1 MCNFLVTAL
10 EPSANLHLK
19 EVLKAFWA
27 EYGEFELSGIYD
39 ENLCAEFEANL
50 KQKSKENFSQN
61 SNAPQNL
68 NLSEN
73 SKLNFQQNLSENSQV
88 LNSSK
93 NLKINSQQALNSN
106 ENSQEFLNTNSQNLN
121 LYDKTN
127 SQKTL
132 NLNSAPNPQKPLN
145 LGDTPNSKG
154 VKINKPLYSSHE
166 FSAMGFVEVLPLI
179 FKAKRA
185 IKELTSLALERQ
197 NANSS
202 TNSPKP
208 FDAVLCID
216 SPAFNIPF
224 AKALNAAGVRAKKI
238 YYILPQVWAWK
249 KGRIPIIEANFD
261 ELASILP
268 FDGQFFS
275 KSTFVGHPL
284 LDELKEFKD
293 ESDFEMILSKEESK
307 KTLSFLPGSRRS
319 EIKRLMPVF
328 RELALNFKGEKILCV
343 PPFNL
348 ARLDELYGD
357 TKGFKVVTNTPQ
369 ALKKSDFAFICSGTA
384 TLEAALIGTPF
395 ILAYK
400 AKAIDVFIARLFVRL
415 KHIGLANIMCDF
427 AGKTELNPEFLQ
439 NEVSAKNLFEAYRK
453 FDFKEFFDK
462 VSFLKNYL
470 RFGSAKN
477 VAKML
482 ANKG

>member
-1 MCNFLVTAL
+1 MPKSFLVTAL

-27 EYGEFELSGIYD
+27 EYGEFELCGIYD

-73 SKLNFQQNLSENSQV
+73 SQI

-93 NLKINSQQALNSN
+93 NLETNSQQALNSN

-132 NLNSAPNPQKPLN
+132 NLNNAPNSQEPLN
-145 LGDTPNSKG
+145 LGDIPNSKG
-154 VKINKPLYSSHE
+154 AKINKPLYSSHE

-197 NANSS
+197 NAQ
-202 TNSPKP
+202 KP

-293 ESDFEMILSKEESK
+293 ESDFETILSKEEGK

-348 ARLDELYGD
+348 TRLDELYGD

>member
-1 MCNFLVTAL
+1 MRFLVTAL

-50 KQKSKENFSQN
+50 KQKSKENFS
-61 SNAPQNL
+61 
-68 NLSEN
+68 
-73 SKLNFQQNLSENSQV
+73 
-88 LNSSK
+88 
-93 NLKINSQQALNSN
+93 
-106 ENSQEFLNTNSQNLN
+106 ENSQE
-121 LYDKTN
+121 
-127 SQKTL
+127 TL
-132 NLNSAPNPQKPLN
+132 NLNSPPNPQEPLN
-145 LGDTPNSKG
+145 SGDTPNSKG

-197 NANSS
+197 NANSCENS
-202 TNSPKP
+202 SANSPKP

-293 ESDFEMILSKEESK
+293 ESDFEMILSKEEGK

-348 ARLDELYGD
+348 TRLDELYGD

>member
-1 MCNFLVTAL
+1 MVAIIYKVETMKSFLVTAL

-50 KQKSKENFSQN
+50 KQKSKENFS
-61 SNAPQNL
+61 
-68 NLSEN
+68 
-73 SKLNFQQNLSENSQV
+73 
-88 LNSSK
+88 
-93 NLKINSQQALNSN
+93 
-106 ENSQEFLNTNSQNLN
+106 ENSQEI
-121 LYDKTN
+121 
-127 SQKTL
+127 L
-132 NLNSAPNPQKPLN
+132 NLNSAPNPQEPLN
-145 LGDTPNSKG
+145 LGDTPNLKG

-185 IKELTSLALERQ
+185 IKELVSLALERQ

>member
-1 MCNFLVTAL
+1 MPKSFLVTAL

-27 EYGEFELSGIYD
+27 EYGEFELCGIYD

-61 SNAPQNL
+61 S
-68 NLSEN
+68 
-73 SKLNFQQNLSENSQV
+73 
-88 LNSSK
+88 
-93 NLKINSQQALNSN
+93 
-106 ENSQEFLNTNSQNLN
+106 QEFLNTNSQNLN

-127 SQKTL
+127 SQETL
-132 NLNSAPNPQKPLN
+132 NLNSAPNPQEPLN
-145 LGDTPNSKG
+145 LGDTTSLKG

-185 IKELTSLALERQ
+185 IKELVSLALEKQ

-293 ESDFEMILSKEESK
+293 ESDFETILSKEESK

>member
-1 MCNFLVTAL
+1 MPKSFLVTAL

-27 EYGEFELSGIYD
+27 EYGEFELCGIYD
-39 ENLCAEFEANL
+39 ENLCAEFEAHL

-73 SKLNFQQNLSENSQV
+73 SKLNFQQNLSENSQI

-93 NLKINSQQALNSN
+93 NLETNSQQALNSN
-106 ENSQEFLNTNSQNLN
+106 ENSQNLN

-127 SQKTL
+127 SQEIL
-132 NLNSAPNPQKPLN
+132 DLNSTPNPQEPLN

-185 IKELTSLALERQ
+185 IKELTSLALQRQ
-197 NANSS
+197 NAQ
-202 TNSPKP
+202 KP

-293 ESDFEMILSKEESK
+293 ESDFETILSKEESK

>member
-1 MCNFLVTAL
+1 MPKSFLVTAL

-27 EYGEFELSGIYD
+27 EFGEFELCGIYD

-50 KQKSKENFSQN
+50 KQKSKENFS
-61 SNAPQNL
+61 
-68 NLSEN
+68 
-73 SKLNFQQNLSENSQV
+73 K
-88 LNSSK
+88 
-93 NLKINSQQALNSN
+93 
-106 ENSQEFLNTNSQNLN
+106 NSQEIL
-121 LYDKTN
+121 D
-127 SQKTL
+127 
-132 NLNSAPNPQKPLN
+132 LNSAPNPQEPLN

-185 IKELTSLALERQ
+185 IKELTSLALQRQ
-197 NANSS
+197 NAQ
-202 TNSPKP
+202 KP

-293 ESDFEMILSKEESK
+293 ESDFETILSKEEGK

>member
-1 MCNFLVTAL
+1 MPKSFLVTAL

-27 EYGEFELSGIYD
+27 EFGEFELCGIYD

-50 KQKSKENFSQN
+50 KQKSKENFS
-61 SNAPQNL
+61 
-68 NLSEN
+68 
-73 SKLNFQQNLSENSQV
+73 K
-88 LNSSK
+88 
-93 NLKINSQQALNSN
+93 
-106 ENSQEFLNTNSQNLN
+106 NSQEIL
-121 LYDKTN
+121 D
-127 SQKTL
+127 
-132 NLNSAPNPQKPLN
+132 LNSAPNPQEPLN

-185 IKELTSLALERQ
+185 IKELVSLALERQ
-197 NANSS
+197 NANSYENS
-202 TNSPKP
+202 SINSPKP

-224 AKALNAAGVRAKKI
+224 AKALNVAGVRAKKI

>member
-1 MCNFLVTAL
+1 MRILVTAL

-27 EYGEFELSGIYD
+27 EFGEFELCGIYD

-73 SKLNFQQNLSENSQV
+73 SKLNFQQNLSENSQI

-93 NLKINSQQALNSN
+93 NLETNSQQALNSN
-106 ENSQEFLNTNSQNLN
+106 ENSQSLN
-121 LYDKTN
+121 LYDKIN
-127 SQKTL
+127 SQEIL
-132 NLNSAPNPQKPLN
+132 NLNSAPNSQEPLN
-145 LGDTPNSKG
+145 LDDTPNSKG

-197 NANSS
+197 NANSYENSS

-208 FDAVLCID
+208 FDAVLCIA

-395 ILAYK
+395 ILTYK

-470 RFGSAKN
+470 HFGSAKN

>member
-1 MCNFLVTAL
+1 MRILVTAL

-27 EYGEFELSGIYD
+27 EYGEFELCGIYD

-50 KQKSKENFSQN
+50 KQKSKENFS
-61 SNAPQNL
+61 
-68 NLSEN
+68 EN
-73 SKLNFQQNLSENSQV
+73 SKLNFQQNLSENSQI

-93 NLKINSQQALNSN
+93 NLETNSQQALNSN
-106 ENSQEFLNTNSQNLN
+106 ENSQNLN

-132 NLNSAPNPQKPLN
+132 NLNSAPNPQEPLK
-145 LGDTPNSKG
+145 LSDTPNSKG

-185 IKELTSLALERQ
+185 IKELVSLTLERQ

-202 TNSPKP
+202 ANSPKP

-293 ESDFEMILSKEESK
+293 ESDFETILSKEEGK

-348 ARLDELYGD
+348 ARLNELYGD

>member
-27 EYGEFELSGIYD
+27 EFGEFELCGIYD

-50 KQKSKENFSQN
+50 KQKSKENFS
-61 SNAPQNL
+61 
-68 NLSEN
+68 E
-73 SKLNFQQNLSENSQV
+73 
-88 LNSSK
+88 
-93 NLKINSQQALNSN
+93 
-106 ENSQEFLNTNSQNLN
+106 
-121 LYDKTN
+121 N

-132 NLNSAPNPQKPLN
+132 NLNSAPNSQEPLN
-145 LGDTPNSKG
+145 LDDTPNSKG

-185 IKELTSLALERQ
+185 IKELVSLALERQ
-197 NANSS
+197 NANSCENS
-202 TNSPKP
+202 NTNSPKP

>member
-1 MCNFLVTAL
+1 MPKSFLVTAL

-27 EYGEFELSGIYD
+27 EFGEFELCGIYD

-50 KQKSKENFSQN
+50 KQKSKENFS
-61 SNAPQNL
+61 
-68 NLSEN
+68 
-73 SKLNFQQNLSENSQV
+73 K
-88 LNSSK
+88 
-93 NLKINSQQALNSN
+93 
-106 ENSQEFLNTNSQNLN
+106 NSQEIL
-121 LYDKTN
+121 D
-127 SQKTL
+127 
-132 NLNSAPNPQKPLN
+132 LNSAPNPQEPLN

-185 IKELTSLALERQ
+185 IKELTSLALQRQ
-197 NANSS
+197 NAQ
-202 TNSPKP
+202 KP

-293 ESDFEMILSKEESK
+293 ESDFETILSKEESK

>member
-1 MCNFLVTAL
+1 MPKSFLVTAL

-27 EYGEFELSGIYD
+27 EYGEFELCGIYD

-50 KQKSKENFSQN
+50 KQKSKEN
-61 SNAPQNL
+61 
-68 NLSEN
+68 
-73 SKLNFQQNLSENSQV
+73 LSENSQ
-88 LNSSK
+88 
-93 NLKINSQQALNSN
+93 
-106 ENSQEFLNTNSQNLN
+106 E
-121 LYDKTN
+121 
-127 SQKTL
+127 TL
-132 NLNSAPNPQKPLN
+132 NLNSAPNPQEPLN
-145 LGDTPNSKG
+145 LDDTPNLKG

-197 NANSS
+197 NAQ
-202 TNSPKP
+202 KP

-224 AKALNAAGVRAKKI
+224 AKALNAAGVRVKKI

-293 ESDFEMILSKEESK
+293 ESDFETILNKEESK

-348 ARLDELYGD
+348 TRLDELYGD
-357 TKGFKVVTNTPQ
+357 TKSFKVVTNTPQ

-427 AGKTELNPEFLQ
+427 AGKSELNPEFLQ

>member
-1 MCNFLVTAL
+1 MRILVTAL

-27 EYGEFELSGIYD
+27 EFGEFELCGIYD

-50 KQKSKENFSQN
+50 KQKSKENFS
-61 SNAPQNL
+61 
-68 NLSEN
+68 
-73 SKLNFQQNLSENSQV
+73 
-88 LNSSK
+88 
-93 NLKINSQQALNSN
+93 
-106 ENSQEFLNTNSQNLN
+106 ENSQE
-121 LYDKTN
+121 
-127 SQKTL
+127 TL
-132 NLNSAPNPQKPLN
+132 NLNSAPNPQEPLN
-145 LGDTPNSKG
+145 LGDTPNLKG

-197 NANSS
+197 NAQ
-202 TNSPKP
+202 KP

-261 ELASILP
+261 ELVSILP

-293 ESDFEMILSKEESK
+293 ESDFETILSKEESK

>member
-1 MCNFLVTAL
+1 MRILVTAL

-27 EYGEFELSGIYD
+27 EFGEFELCGIYD

-68 NLSEN
+68 NL
-73 SKLNFQQNLSENSQV
+73 
-88 LNSSK
+88 
-93 NLKINSQQALNSN
+93 
-106 ENSQEFLNTNSQNLN
+106 
-121 LYDKTN
+121 YDKTN
-127 SQKTL
+127 SQEIL
-132 NLNSAPNPQKPLN
+132 NLNSAPNSQEPLN
-145 LGDTPNSKG
+145 LGDMPNSKG

-185 IKELTSLALERQ
+185 TKELTSLALERQ
-197 NANSS
+197 NAQ
-202 TNSPKP
+202 KP

-284 LDELKEFKD
+284 LDELKKFKD

>member
-1 MCNFLVTAL
+1 MRILVTAL

-39 ENLCAEFEANL
+39 ENLCAEFETNL

-73 SKLNFQQNLSENSQV
+73 SKLNFQQNSSENSQV

-93 NLKINSQQALNSN
+93 NLETNSQQALNSN

-121 LYDKTN
+121 LYDKI
-127 SQKTL
+127 
-132 NLNSAPNPQKPLN
+132 NPQEPLN
-145 LGDTPNSKG
+145 LGDTPNLKG

-185 IKELTSLALERQ
+185 IKELVSLALERQ
-197 NANSS
+197 NANSYENSS

-293 ESDFEMILSKEESK
+293 ESDFEMILSKEEGK

-328 RELALNFKGEKILCV
+328 RELALNFRGEKILCV

-348 ARLDELYGD
+348 AHLDELYGD
-357 TKGFKVVTNTPQ
+357 IKGFKVVTNTPQ

-470 RFGSAKN
+470 CFGSAKN

>member
-1 MCNFLVTAL
+1 MRILVTAL

-27 EYGEFELSGIYD
+27 EYGEFELCGIYD

-61 SNAPQNL
+61 S
-68 NLSEN
+68 
-73 SKLNFQQNLSENSQV
+73 
-88 LNSSK
+88 
-93 NLKINSQQALNSN
+93 
-106 ENSQEFLNTNSQNLN
+106 QEI
-121 LYDKTN
+121 
-127 SQKTL
+127 L
-132 NLNSAPNPQKPLN
+132 NLNNAPNPQKPLN

-154 VKINKPLYSSHE
+154 IKINKPLYSSHE

-293 ESDFEMILSKEESK
+293 ESDFETILSKEEGK

>member
-1 MCNFLVTAL
+1 MRFLVTAL

-27 EYGEFELSGIYD
+27 EFGEFELCGIYD

-50 KQKSKENFSQN
+50 KQKSKENFS
-61 SNAPQNL
+61 
-68 NLSEN
+68 
-73 SKLNFQQNLSENSQV
+73 
-88 LNSSK
+88 
-93 NLKINSQQALNSN
+93 
-106 ENSQEFLNTNSQNLN
+106 ENSQE
-121 LYDKTN
+121 
-127 SQKTL
+127 TL
-132 NLNSAPNPQKPLN
+132 NLNNAPNSQEPLN

-154 VKINKPLYSSHE
+154 IKINKPLYSSHE

-185 IKELTSLALERQ
+185 IKELTSLVLERQ
-197 NANSS
+197 NAQ
-202 TNSPKP
+202 KP

>member
-1 MCNFLVTAL
+1 MRILVTAL

-27 EYGEFELSGIYD
+27 EYGEFELCGIYD

-50 KQKSKENFSQN
+50 KQKSKENFG
-61 SNAPQNL
+61 
-68 NLSEN
+68 
-73 SKLNFQQNLSENSQV
+73 
-88 LNSSK
+88 
-93 NLKINSQQALNSN
+93 
-106 ENSQEFLNTNSQNLN
+106 ENSQEIL
-121 LYDKTN
+121 D
-127 SQKTL
+127 
-132 NLNSAPNPQKPLN
+132 LNSAPNSQEPLN

-293 ESDFEMILSKEESK
+293 ESDFETILSKEEGK

>member
-1 MCNFLVTAL
+1 MRILVTAL

-27 EYGEFELSGIYD
+27 EYGEFELCGIYD

-50 KQKSKENFSQN
+50 KQKSKENFS
-61 SNAPQNL
+61 
-68 NLSEN
+68 
-73 SKLNFQQNLSENSQV
+73 
-88 LNSSK
+88 
-93 NLKINSQQALNSN
+93 
-106 ENSQEFLNTNSQNLN
+106 ENSQEI
-121 LYDKTN
+121 
-127 SQKTL
+127 L
-132 NLNSAPNPQKPLN
+132 NLNNAPNPQEPLN

-154 VKINKPLYSSHE
+154 IKINKPLYSSHE

-185 IKELTSLALERQ
+185 IKELVSLALERQ

-293 ESDFEMILSKEESK
+293 ESDFETILSKEEGK

-348 ARLDELYGD
+348 TRLDELYGD

>member
-1 MCNFLVTAL
+1 MRILVTAL

-27 EYGEFELSGIYD
+27 EYGEFELCGIYD
-39 ENLCAEFEANL
+39 ENLCAEFETNL
-50 KQKSKENFSQN
+50 KQKSKENFSEN

-68 NLSEN
+68 NSSEN

-93 NLKINSQQALNSN
+93 NLETNSQQALNSN

-132 NLNSAPNPQKPLN
+132 NYSAPNPQKPLN
-145 LGDTPNSKG
+145 SDDTPNLKG

-185 IKELTSLALERQ
+185 IKELTSLALQRQ
-197 NANSS
+197 NAQ
-202 TNSPKP
+202 KP

-293 ESDFEMILSKEESK
+293 ESDFETILSKEESK

>member
-1 MCNFLVTAL
+1 MRFLVTAL

-27 EYGEFELSGIYD
+27 EYGEFELCGIYD

-61 SNAPQNL
+61 S
-68 NLSEN
+68 
-73 SKLNFQQNLSENSQV
+73 
-88 LNSSK
+88 
-93 NLKINSQQALNSN
+93 
-106 ENSQEFLNTNSQNLN
+106 QEFLNTNSQNLN

-127 SQKTL
+127 SQEIL
-132 NLNSAPNPQKPLN
+132 NLNSAPNPQEPLN
-145 LGDTPNSKG
+145 LGYTPNLKG

-197 NANSS
+197 NAQ
-202 TNSPKP
+202 KP

-293 ESDFEMILSKEESK
+293 ESDFEMILSKEEGK

>member
-1 MCNFLVTAL
+1 MRFLVTAL

-27 EYGEFELSGIYD
+27 EYGEFELCGIYD
-39 ENLCAEFEANL
+39 ENLCAEFE
-50 KQKSKENFSQN
+50 
-61 SNAPQNL
+61 L
-68 NLSEN
+68 NLQ
-73 SKLNFQQNLSENSQV
+73 KNLSENSQE
-88 LNSSK
+88 
-93 NLKINSQQALNSN
+93 I
-106 ENSQEFLNTNSQNLN
+106 
-121 LYDKTN
+121 
-127 SQKTL
+127 L
-132 NLNSAPNPQKPLN
+132 NLNSAPNPQEPLN
-145 LGDTPNSKG
+145 LGDTPNLKG

-197 NANSS
+197 NAQ
-202 TNSPKP
+202 KP

-224 AKALNAAGVRAKKI
+224 AKALNAVGVRAKKI

>member
-1 MCNFLVTAL
+1 MRILVTAL

-27 EYGEFELSGIYD
+27 EYGEFELCGIYD

-50 KQKSKENFSQN
+50 KQKSKENFG
-61 SNAPQNL
+61 
-68 NLSEN
+68 EN
-73 SKLNFQQNLSENSQV
+73 P
-88 LNSSK
+88 
-93 NLKINSQQALNSN
+93 
-106 ENSQEFLNTNSQNLN
+106 
-121 LYDKTN
+121 
-127 SQKTL
+127 QKTL
-132 NLNSAPNPQKPLN
+132 NLNSVPNPQKPLN
-145 LGDTPNSKG
+145 SGDTPNLKG

-197 NANSS
+197 NAQ
-202 TNSPKP
+202 KP

-293 ESDFEMILSKEESK
+293 ESDFETILSKEESK

-348 ARLDELYGD
+348 TRLDELYGD

>member
-1 MCNFLVTAL
+1 MRFLVTAL

-27 EYGEFELSGIYD
+27 EFGEFELSGIYD

-50 KQKSKENFSQN
+50 KQKSKENFGE
-61 SNAPQNL
+61 NL
-68 NLSEN
+68 QEILI
-73 SKLNFQQNLSENSQV
+73 
-88 LNSSK
+88 LNSV
-93 NLKINSQQALNSN
+93 
-106 ENSQEFLNTNSQNLN
+106 
-121 LYDKTN
+121 
-127 SQKTL
+127 
-132 NLNSAPNPQKPLN
+132 PNPQEPLN

-197 NANSS
+197 NAQ
-202 TNSPKP
+202 KP

-293 ESDFEMILSKEESK
+293 ESDFETILSKEESK

-427 AGKTELNPEFLQ
+427 AGKSELNPEFLQ

>member
-1 MCNFLVTAL
+1 MRFLVTAL

-27 EYGEFELSGIYD
+27 EFGEFELCGIYD

-50 KQKSKENFSQN
+50 KQKSKENFS
-61 SNAPQNL
+61 
-68 NLSEN
+68 
-73 SKLNFQQNLSENSQV
+73 
-88 LNSSK
+88 
-93 NLKINSQQALNSN
+93 
-106 ENSQEFLNTNSQNLN
+106 ENSQEIL
-121 LYDKTN
+121 D
-127 SQKTL
+127 
-132 NLNSAPNPQKPLN
+132 LNSAPNSQESLN
-145 LGDTPNSKG
+145 LGDMPNSKG
-154 VKINKPLYSSHE
+154 IKINKPLYSSHE

-202 TNSPKP
+202 ANSPKP

-293 ESDFEMILSKEESK
+293 KSDFEMILSKEESK

>member
-1 MCNFLVTAL
+1 MRFLVTAL

-27 EYGEFELSGIYD
+27 EFGEFELSGIYD

-50 KQKSKENFSQN
+50 KQKSKEN
-61 SNAPQNL
+61 
-68 NLSEN
+68 
-73 SKLNFQQNLSENSQV
+73 LSENSQE
-88 LNSSK
+88 
-93 NLKINSQQALNSN
+93 I
-106 ENSQEFLNTNSQNLN
+106 F
-121 LYDKTN
+121 
-127 SQKTL
+127 
-132 NLNSAPNPQKPLN
+132 NLNSAPNPQEPLN

-197 NANSS
+197 NAQ
-202 TNSPKP
+202 KP

>member
-1 MCNFLVTAL
+1 MRILVTAL

-27 EYGEFELSGIYD
+27 EFGEFELCGIYD
-39 ENLCAEFEANL
+39 ENLCAEFETNL
-50 KQKSKENFSQN
+50 
-61 SNAPQNL
+61 
-68 NLSEN
+68 
-73 SKLNFQQNLSENSQV
+73 
-88 LNSSK
+88 
-93 NLKINSQQALNSN
+93 
-106 ENSQEFLNTNSQNLN
+106 
-121 LYDKTN
+121 
-127 SQKTL
+127 
-132 NLNSAPNPQKPLN
+132 
-145 LGDTPNSKG
+145 KG

-185 IKELTSLALERQ
+185 IKELTSLALQRQ
-197 NANSS
+197 NAQ
-202 TNSPKP
+202 KP
-208 FDAVLCID
+208 FDTVLCID

-224 AKALNAAGVRAKKI
+224 AKALNAAGVRTKKI

-249 KGRIPIIEANFD
+249 KRRIPIIEANFD

-293 ESDFEMILSKEESK
+293 ESDFETILSKEESK

-482 ANKG
+482 ASKG

>member
-1 MCNFLVTAL
+1 MRILVTAL

-50 KQKSKENFSQN
+50 KQKSKENFS
-61 SNAPQNL
+61 
-68 NLSEN
+68 
-73 SKLNFQQNLSENSQV
+73 
-88 LNSSK
+88 
-93 NLKINSQQALNSN
+93 

-132 NLNSAPNPQKPLN
+132 NLNSAPNPQEPLN
-145 LGDTPNSKG
+145 LGDTPILKG

-166 FSAMGFVEVLPLI
+166 FSAMGFVDVLPLI

-185 IKELTSLALERQ
+185 IKELTSLAFERQ
-197 NANSS
+197 NAQ
-202 TNSPKP
+202 KP

-284 LDELKEFKD
+284 LDELKKFKD
-293 ESDFEMILSKEESK
+293 ESDFEMILSKEEGK